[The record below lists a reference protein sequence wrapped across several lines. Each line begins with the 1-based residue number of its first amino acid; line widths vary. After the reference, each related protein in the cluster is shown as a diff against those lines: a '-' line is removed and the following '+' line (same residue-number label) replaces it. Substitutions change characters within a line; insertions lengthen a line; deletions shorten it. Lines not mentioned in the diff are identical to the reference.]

1 MKPDSIMVDRELI
14 LFLFERELF
23 LLPYSLYFFS
33 LFSTMKFVL
42 PLQIF
47 LGRGDGVASGNSMH
61 GMIDHGTFYWV
72 RPIIGPLKPGTIV
85 LAVAKREW
93 MGSKKRLIKN
103 FIMKKVIEVQVR
115 RMYFFFLL
123 LHVER
128 YC

>member
-1 MKPDSIMVDRELI
+1 MVGRELI
-14 LFLFERELF
+14 LFLLERELICSPI
-23 LLPYSLYFFS
+23 LSILSLS

-42 PLQIF
+42 SLQIL
-47 LGRGDGVASGNSMH
+47 LGRDDGVASGNSMQ

-103 FIMKKVIEVQVR
+103 FIMKKVIEVKVR
-115 RMYFFFLL
+115 RMYFSLL
-123 LHVER
+123 IER
-128 YC
+128 YYC